1 MDLKGLS
8 LLEILK
14 KIGDFITI
22 EPLVI
27 CWLLPAVIL
36 QVGMENLELEKV
48 TKEELIYHAM
58 ASNVRCFP

>member
-14 KIGDFITI
+14 KIRDFITI

-48 TKEELIYHAM
+48 TLNTRRIDLPCYG
-58 ASNVRCFP
+58 N

>member
-8 LLEILK
+8 WLEILK
-14 KIGDFITI
+14 KIRDFITI

-36 QVGMENLELEKV
+36 QVAQENLELEKV
-48 TKEELIYHAM
+48 NKSEYIP
-58 ASNVRCFP
+58 SS